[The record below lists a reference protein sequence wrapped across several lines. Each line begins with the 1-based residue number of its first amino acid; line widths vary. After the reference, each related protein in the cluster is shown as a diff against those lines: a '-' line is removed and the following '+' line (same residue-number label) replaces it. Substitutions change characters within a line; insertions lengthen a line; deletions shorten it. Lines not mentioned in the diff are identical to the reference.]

1 MKTRKLLIFISILLM
16 LVVSACAGA
25 NAGNDGEDGEA
36 LPPVA
41 AVKAREALAARLG
54 IDLSAVE
61 IVSQEQAEWSDS
73 CLGLG
78 GPAESCLQALVSGW
92 RVELEAEGETYI
104 ARTDELGETIRFEG
118 LEQPPVGGP
127 EDLTPEA
134 ALKARESLAAEL
146 GFEIEEIMIS
156 EITQAEWSDSCLGLG
171 GPAESCL
178 QALVPGWRVVLI
190 AGSESYVARTDA
202 TGDVIRF
209 EGFQTPPLGDAELP
223 PVAALEAQKA
233 LAARLNIDV
242 EAVTIVAFE
251 PAEWPDGCLGL
262 AEAGEMCTMAL
273 VSGWRVE
280 LIAEGETYIARTNEN
295 GTHVRF
301 EQ

>member
-25 NAGNDGEDGEA
+25 TDGEDGAE

-61 IVSQEQAEWSDS
+61 IISQEQAEWSDS

-78 GPAESCLQALVSGW
+78 GPAESCALALVPGW

-104 ARTDELGETIRFEG
+104 ARTDELGEAIRFEG
-118 LEQPPVGGP
+118 MDQPRFGGP

-134 ALKARESLAAEL
+134 AVKASEALAAEL
-146 GFEIEEIMIS
+146 GFEPEEIMIS

-178 QALVPGWRVVLI
+178 QALVRGWRVVLI
-190 AGSESYVARTDA
+190 AGGESYVARTDE
-202 TGDVIRF
+202 TGDAIRF
-209 EGFQTPPLGDAELP
+209 EGFQAPPLGDAELP
-223 PVAALEAQKA
+223 PVAALEAQNA

-280 LIAEGETYIARTNEN
+280 LIAEGETFIARTNEN
-295 GTHVRF
+295 GTQVRF

>member
-25 NAGNDGEDGEA
+25 DDGSE

-78 GPAESCLQALVSGW
+78 GPAESCLQALVPGW

-104 ARTDELGETIRFEG
+104 ARTDELGEAVRFED
-118 LEQPPVGGP
+118 LASLPAGGP

-134 ALKARESLAAEL
+134 AVKASEALAAEL
-146 GFEIEEIMIS
+146 GFELDEIMIS

-190 AGSESYVARTDA
+190 AGGESYVARTDE
-202 TGDVIRF
+202 TGDAIRF
-209 EGFQTPPLGDAELP
+209 EGFQTPPLGGAELP
-223 PVAALEAQKA
+223 PVAALEAQNA
-233 LAARLNIDV
+233 LAAKLSIDV
-242 EAVTIVAFE
+242 EAVTIVGFE

-295 GTHVRF
+295 GTQVRF

>member
-25 NAGNDGEDGEA
+25 ADGDDGAE

-41 AVKAREALAARLG
+41 AVKAREVLAARLG

-61 IVSQEQAEWSDS
+61 IVSQAQAEWSDS

-78 GPAESCLQALVSGW
+78 GPAESCLQAIVPGW

-104 ARTDELGETIRFEG
+104 ARTDELGEAVRFEG

-134 ALKARESLAAEL
+134 AIKASEALAAEL
-146 GFEIEEIMIS
+146 GFEPEEIIIS

-190 AGSESYVARTDA
+190 AGGESYVARTDE
-202 TGDVIRF
+202 TGDAIRF

-223 PVAALEAQKA
+223 PVAALEAQNA

-262 AEAGEMCTMAL
+262 AEAGEICTMAL

-295 GTHVRF
+295 GTQVRF